1 MQQRSCRRRVCCD
14 YRAPLDSLFVCGVDI
29 AVCAAPLACQ
39 GMPCRQRHW
48 HTLSL
53 TLLFASLLRSPIQGS
68 APCALSTAPVCSAMS
83 RNCKRGARASQW
95 TRKLASRARAS
106 RLALVTPYERHAGDA
121 QHSLG
126 RAAGVARIALVM
138 PRAPCRRC
146 PCRALTAG
154 SGGSK
159 SARSWWLHG

>member
-53 TLLFASLLRSPIQGS
+53 TLLFAFTT
-68 APCALSTAPVCSAMS
+68 ALSHPRLCAVCSVD
-83 RNCKRGARASQW
+83 RTRLLCNEQKLQAR
-95 TRKLASRARAS
+95 RARVS
-106 RLALVTPYERHAGDA
+106 MDA
-121 QHSLG
+121 KT
-126 RAAGVARIALVM
+126 
-138 PRAPCRRC
+138 C
-146 PCRALTAG
+146 
-154 SGGSK
+154 
-159 SARSWWLHG
+159 